1 MQNAEDSKNEYLP
14 QISEGEPDTAPFA
27 QAKMPEFN
35 ETVNY
40 YKEYWRVYLEN
51 EQLLVGLQQG
61 HNECLDLQRKIN
73 AIQV

>member
-1 MQNAEDSKNEYLP
+1 MQNAEDSKNEYFTFNIKITYLP

-40 YKEYWRVYLEN
+40 YKEYYARLGNKKVRNIGEFISKMNNY
-51 EQLLVGLQQG
+51 
-61 HNECLDLQRKIN
+61 
-73 AIQV
+73 